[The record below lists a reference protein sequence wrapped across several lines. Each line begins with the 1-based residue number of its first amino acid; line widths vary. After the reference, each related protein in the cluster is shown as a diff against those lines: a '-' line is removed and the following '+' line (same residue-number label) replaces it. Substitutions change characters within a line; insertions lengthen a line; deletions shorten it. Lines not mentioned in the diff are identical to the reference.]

1 MRALIIICWVII
13 FIGCGATQPV
23 QRLDLSAAASHDKVV
38 HQSPPVDRADFDR
51 GYAAYEKKKFAQAGL
66 FFFRYL
72 NNHSPDDIDYDWA
85 QFFFGICLKRTG
97 FSHASVDMLS
107 DLVTRKPNPKIVSFS
122 LELLEEVTRTLP
134 FDHEK
139 IIIQALSDQS
149 YGFVDQHLSDFIN
162 YHQGVFDWQHGFIE
176 WGDIHFKSIQ
186 PDSYY
191 FHRYRYHQARY
202 HVFNNEIQAAINIL
216 TTLLTHAL
224 DDRFLR
230 DDVRQTLARLY
241 YETGEFAVA
250 DQLYREI
257 ETPIVEQAHHL
268 LERAWVHYRMGQ
280 PQTAMGYLY
289 AFRAP
294 AFQSFFTPEYYILK
308 SFIYKSVCHYEKALQ
323 VIKEFD
329 GHYGTSLEAIH
340 HRARIKNNPTLLRVI
355 FNQEHITAAWEFLAL
370 LEKEHQQV
378 TAISDP
384 AMRDYLD
391 RIYKLQMQKTKSDFR
406 KSVQSAYE
414 EMADELLKY
423 EEESHLV
430 AYEIGLDMVQ
440 RVQQYHYREQSSQTT
455 PPNRDRLIVYPFQGE
470 FWSHELDDYQV
481 TLVDKCQCAEE
492 WDVFFK

>member
-1 MRALIIICWVII
+1 MRVYIIIYWVII
-13 FIGCGATQPV
+13 CVGCATTQPV
-23 QRLDLSAAASHDKVV
+23 IQPDRTDAPDSGAHV
-38 HQSPPVDRADFDR
+38 SPSIDHADFDR
-51 GYAAYEKKKFAQAGL
+51 GYAAFEKKKFALAGE

-72 NNHSPDDIDYDWA
+72 NTHSPDDVDYNWA

-107 DLVTRKPNPKIVSFS
+107 DLVTRKPNPKIVSYS

-134 FDHEK
+134 FDREK
-139 IIIQALSDQS
+139 VIIQALSDQS
-149 YGFVDQHLSDFIN
+149 YGFVDQHLSNFIN

-176 WGDIHFKSIQ
+176 WGNIHFKSIQ
-186 PDSYY
+186 PGTYY

-202 HVFNNEIQAAINIL
+202 HVYKGDIQAAIKIL
-216 TTLLTHAL
+216 TTLLNQNL
-224 DDRFLR
+224 DDRSLR

-241 YETGEFAVA
+241 YESGEFAVA
-250 DQLYREI
+250 DKLYREI

-280 PQTAMGYLY
+280 PQTALGYLY

-323 VIKEFD
+323 VVKEFND
-329 GHYGTSLEAIH
+329 HYGTALTAIH
-340 HRARIKNNPTLLRVI
+340 HRAKIKKVPTLLHVI
-355 FNQEHITAAWEFLAL
+355 FNQEHIKAAWEFLVL
-370 LEKEHQQV
+370 LDKEYQRV
-378 TAISDP
+378 AAISDP
-384 AMRDYLD
+384 EMRDYLD
-391 RIYKLQMQKTKSDFR
+391 RIYFLQMEKAQSDFR

-440 RVQQYHYREQSSQTT
+440 RVQQYHYREQNMPTA
-455 PPNRDRLIVYPFQGE
+455 PPNRNRPIVYPFQGE
-470 FWSHELDDYQV
+470 FWSHELDDYRV

>member
-1 MRALIIICWVII
+1 MKAYIIICWVVI
-13 FIGCGATQPV
+13 FIGCATTQPV
-23 QRLDLSAAASHDKVV
+23 LRHNQTDTTNNVV
-38 HQSPPVDRADFDR
+38 HKSHPADRADFDR
-51 GYAAYEKKKFAQAGL
+51 GYAAYEKRKFARAGL
-66 FFFRYL
+66 YFFRYL
-72 NNHSPDDIDYDWA
+72 NKHTPDDADYEWA

-107 DLVTRKPNPKIVSFS
+107 DLVTRKPNPKIVSYS

-134 FDHEK
+134 FDRDK
-139 IIIQALSDQS
+139 IIFQVLSDQS

-162 YHQGVFDWQHGFIE
+162 YHQGVFDWRHGFIE
-176 WGDIHFKSIQ
+176 WGNIHFNAIQ
-186 PDSYY
+186 TGTYY
-191 FHRYRYHQARY
+191 FNRYRYHQARY
-202 HVFNNEIQAAINIL
+202 HVYKGEIQAAITIL
-216 TTLLTHAL
+216 ASLLTQSMGESA
-224 DDRFLR
+224 LR

-241 YETGEFAVA
+241 YETGKFEIA

-257 ETPIVEQAHHL
+257 ETPIIDQVHHL

-294 AFQSFFTPEYYILK
+294 AFQNFFTPEYYILK

-323 VIKEFD
+323 VIQEFD
-329 GHYGTSLEAIH
+329 RHYGTALTAIH
-340 HRARIKNNPTLLRVI
+340 TRADIKNNPTLLRVI
-355 FNQEHITAAWEFLAL
+355 FNQEHIRSVWEFLAL

-378 TAISDP
+378 ASIADP
-384 AMRDYLD
+384 EMRAYMD
-391 RIYKLQMQKTKSDFR
+391 RIYTLQIEKTKSDFR
-406 KSVQSAYE
+406 KSVQNAYE
-414 EMADELLKY
+414 EMADNLLRY

-440 RVQQYHYREQSSQTT
+440 RVQQYHYREQNNNAAS
-455 PPNRDRLIVYPFQGE
+455 RDRDRVIVYPFQGE